1 MKTQLVDYKSIQ
13 YQIEII
19 SILRQKVRKITNEM
33 LGVRGLTETISHNPY
48 RISIFLASTTSSL
61 KKNSKKWNR

>member
-33 LGVRGLTETISHNPY
+33 LGVRGLTETISYNLY
-48 RISIFLASTTSSL
+48 RISIFLTSTTSSL
-61 KKNSKKWNR
+61 KKK

>member
-33 LGVRGLTETISHNPY
+33 LGVRGLTETISYNLY
-48 RISIFLASTTSSL
+48 RISIFLTSTTSSL

>member
-33 LGVRGLTETISHNPY
+33 LGVRGLTETILYNPY
-48 RISIFLASTTSSL
+48 RISIFLTSTTSSL